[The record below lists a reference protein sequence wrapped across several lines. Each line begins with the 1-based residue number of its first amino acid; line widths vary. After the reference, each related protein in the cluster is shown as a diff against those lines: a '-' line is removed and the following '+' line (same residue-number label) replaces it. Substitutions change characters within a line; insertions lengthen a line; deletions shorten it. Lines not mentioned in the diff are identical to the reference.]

1 MRAWCVKMVA
11 WSDHVVAAWSLFV
24 RVRAKMVAWSIFRG
38 LARAAEKR
46 EEGEHRRVGNSLY
59 VKYIYRCYL

>member
-24 RVRAKMVAWSIFRG
+24 LVRAKMVAWSIFGASRVRRRG
-38 LARAAEKR
+38 ARRGSTA
-46 EEGEHRRVGNSLY
+46 G
-59 VKYIYRCYL
+59 